1 MGSSPLP
8 APIVCQCHQKAVGAP
23 SGCLTPDLSARV
35 RCLLR
40 HFCSQTRRRRLR
52 LRSTPPAAISASNSS
67 RVCFRLVYFSIGIL
81 AKFFS
86 NRSLSLPNTSVRTGV
101 DQSGRSSA
109 AATALWGAPPPT
121 ASKCRELVKLVMS
134 LPLGTPSSF
143 LMSLPLGRCSMF
155 WDIWPFP
162 LMSLP
167 LGCPYRCDRVLF
179 FGPSFQSLFVGLRKP
194 SCLTNP
200 RRLLIFLHGH
210 AAWSEGRG
218 SVIERQETSSQLRVL
233 AKLFDH
239 DRISTE
245 LKLN

>member
-1 MGSSPLP
+1 
-8 APIVCQCHQKAVGAP
+8 
-23 SGCLTPDLSARV
+23 
-35 RCLLR
+35 
-40 HFCSQTRRRRLR
+40 
-52 LRSTPPAAISASNSS
+52 
-67 RVCFRLVYFSIGIL
+67 
-81 AKFFS
+81 
-86 NRSLSLPNTSVRTGV
+86 
-101 DQSGRSSA
+101 
-109 AATALWGAPPPT
+109 
-121 ASKCRELVKLVMS
+121 
-134 LPLGTPSSF
+134 
-143 LMSLPLGRCSMF
+143 MSLPLGRCSMF

-179 FGPSFQSLFVGLRKP
+179 FGPSFQSLFVGLRKT